1 MYTHNTIRYRLE
13 WPRIREALSQGGP
26 LRTLFDGGAGSGEFS
41 RRALREGLCEEVIAL
56 EASDDN
62 FACLEGNLGR
72 SPKAKLLKGSL
83 LDIPLPDGCVDGLM
97 CTQVLEHITEHE
109 RAAAELSRVLKPG
122 GVGIITVPHPPE
134 PFPNEGH
141 VREGYTESDLND
153 LFAPHGWEPLRTDY
167 FLTRGTTN
175 RMLRASALPAGG
187 MFLPVAWA
195 DGESHLNADQRR
207 ASGPFGILMLF
218 RKPTATGHS

>member
-13 WPRIREALSQGGP
+13 WPRIREALCQGGP

-41 RRALREGLCEEVIAL
+41 RRALHEGLCEEVIAL
-56 EASDDN
+56 EASNDN

-72 SPKAKLLKGSL
+72 SSKAKLLKASL

-109 RAAAELSRVLKPG
+109 RAAAELSRVLRPG

-141 VREGYTESDLND
+141 VREGYTEGDLSA

-167 FLTRGTTN
+167 FLTRGTTD

-187 MFLPVAWA
+187 RFLPVAWA
-195 DGESHLNADQRR
+195 DGESHLDADQRR
-207 ASGPFGILMLF
+207 ASDPFGILMLF
-218 RKPTATGHS
+218 RKPTTTCDS